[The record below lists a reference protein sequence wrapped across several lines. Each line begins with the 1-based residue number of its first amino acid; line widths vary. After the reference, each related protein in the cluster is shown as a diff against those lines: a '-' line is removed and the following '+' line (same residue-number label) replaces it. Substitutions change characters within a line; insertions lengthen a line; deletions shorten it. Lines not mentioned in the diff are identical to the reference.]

1 MDNQTFS
8 PVIHAS
14 CSVGTY
20 VVMKQTSIICS
31 INYFFVFLMFFN
43 VPSS

>member
-1 MDNQTFS
+1 MSKPDDQTFG

-14 CSVGTY
+14 CSVQTY

-31 INYFFVFLMFFN
+31 INYLF
-43 VPSS
+43 